1 MKICMIVLSTVK
13 PDIRVEKEIRTL
25 LENGHEIEVIG
36 AAFPDKEEIP
46 LSEVVQVKEEKK
58 YKIDRIE
65 IRKGGIFKYLE
76 FWKGVKQIFKK
87 ENRKYNVIHYHD
99 LNVLPLVKKFKKKAK
114 YHIYDSHELFPEM
127 MSETYG
133 RVGLIAF
140 NWLERIYIKQ
150 VHHVITTVEGIG
162 DEMLK
167 KYPGIK
173 ISFIHNYPSVID
185 INISN
190 ERKPKFKADST
201 KLSVVAWGTVYPN
214 YGYDILVDVVKDISQ
229 TVKSSDIEFIIIGS
243 GQELEPMKRRVS
255 ENNLE
260 GYFFFL
266 GWTNYYDA
274 LAIMKETDLGLCL
287 LQPAYSKHKEFC
299 SPNRVFDYLATGNL
313 IICSDVDSIKNQ
325 FPKNNNFSFF
335 VKPRDVEEIK
345 EKILDVFEIHKKDSL
360 EKVKKQSYETF
371 VKILNWDK
379 EGEILLKIY
388 DSFNTKEF

>member
-25 LENGHEIEVIG
+25 LEVGHEIEVIA
-36 AAFPDKEEIP
+36 AAFPNKKEIP
-46 LSEVVQVKEEKK
+46 LSETVEIGSKT

-65 IRKGGIFKYLE
+65 VQKGGIFKYIE
-76 FWKGVKQIFKK
+76 FWKGVKRIFKK
-87 ENRKYNVIHYHD
+87 EKRQYDVIHYHD

-133 RVGLIAF
+133 IIGLIAF
-140 NWLERIYIKQ
+140 NLMEKIYIKHI
-150 VHHVITTVEGIG
+150 HHVITTVEGIG

-167 KYPGIK
+167 KHPGID
-173 ISFIHNYPSVID
+173 ISFIHNYPSMID
-185 INISN
+185 VEISK
-190 ERKPKFKADST
+190 ERKPKFKADEK

-214 YGYDILVDVVKDISQ
+214 YGYDILVEVVKEISEVVEQ
-229 TVKSSDIEFIIIGS
+229 KEVEFIIIGS
-243 GQELEPMKRRVS
+243 GQELETMKKRVS
-255 ENNLE
+255 DNNVE
-260 GYFFFL
+260 DYFAFL

-313 IICSDVDSIKNQ
+313 IICSDVESIKNQ
-325 FPKNNNFSFF
+325 FPKDNIFSFF
-335 VKPRDVEEIK
+335 IKPRDVKEIK
-345 EKILDVFEIHKKDSL
+345 EKILDVFEIHKNNNL
-360 EKVKKQSYETF
+360 EKAKKQSYQTF
-371 VKILNWDK
+371 ENKLNWNKEGKIL
-379 EGEILLKIY
+379 EKIY
-388 DSFNTKEF
+388 GSLEK